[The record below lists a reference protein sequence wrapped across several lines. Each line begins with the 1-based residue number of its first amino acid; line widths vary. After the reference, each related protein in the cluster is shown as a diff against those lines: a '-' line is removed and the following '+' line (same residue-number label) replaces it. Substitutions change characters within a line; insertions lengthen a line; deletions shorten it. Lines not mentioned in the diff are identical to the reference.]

1 MSNTLVFLF
10 YNQFLNKIFYKNNVV
25 LGFFM
30 KDQIVF
36 KFPDKSFYYE
46 EDFCVGENNYE
57 AYKLIKEW
65 PNWSFKGINIYGPK
79 KSGKSYLT
87 KIFSDK
93 TNSKIFDGRNVNKDH
108 LDLILNQ
115 KVLIIDNVE
124 LFNDEVFFQTILN
137 DFISK
142 NKFIYLTSNKLAGSI
157 SFKLKDL
164 ISRLN
169 SLVAVAITNPSDD
182 LFYQI
187 LTKMLSDKQIN
198 ITAKEINFILKNIER
213 SYDAASKFVKS
224 LDELSLLYKK
234 KINTKIINQALTD
247 IN

>member
-1 MSNTLVFLF
+1 
-10 YNQFLNKIFYKNNVV
+10 
-25 LGFFM
+25 M

-46 EDFCVGENNYE
+46 EDFCIGENNYE

-65 PNWSFKGINIYGPK
+65 PNWTFKGINIYGPK

-93 TNSKIFDGRNVNKDH
+93 TDSKVFEGRNINKDN
-108 LDLILNQ
+108 LNLILNQ
-115 KVLIIDNVE
+115 KVLIIEDIEV
-124 LFNDEVFFQTILN
+124 FNDEVLFQTILN

-142 NKFIYLTSNKLAGSI
+142 NKFIYLTSSKLAGSI

-169 SLVAVAITNPSDD
+169 SLVAVVITNPSDD
-182 LFYQI
+182 LFSQI

-198 ITAKEINFILKNIER
+198 ITPKEVNFILKNIER
-213 SYDAASKFVKS
+213 SYDAASKFVKN

-234 KINTKIINQALTD
+234 KINTKIINQALAN
-247 IN
+247 IS

>member
-1 MSNTLVFLF
+1 
-10 YNQFLNKIFYKNNVV
+10 
-25 LGFFM
+25 M

-46 EDFCVGENNYE
+46 EDFCIGENNYE

-65 PNWSFKGINIYGPK
+65 PNWTFKGINIYGPK

-93 TNSKIFDGRNVNKDH
+93 TDSKVFEGRNINKDN
-108 LDLILNQ
+108 LNLILNQ
-115 KVLIIDNVE
+115 KVLIIEDIEV
-124 LFNDEVFFQTILN
+124 FNDEVLFQTILN

-142 NKFIYLTSNKLAGSI
+142 NKFIYLTSNKLAGSL

-182 LFYQI
+182 LFSQI

-198 ITAKEINFILKNIER
+198 ITPKEVNFILKNIER
-213 SYDAASKFVKS
+213 SYDAASKFVKN

-234 KINTKIINQALTD
+234 KINTKIINQALAN
-247 IN
+247 IS

>member
-1 MSNTLVFLF
+1 
-10 YNQFLNKIFYKNNVV
+10 
-25 LGFFM
+25 M
-30 KDQIVF
+30 KDQIIF

-46 EDFCVGENNYE
+46 EDFCIGENNYE

-65 PNWSFKGINIYGPK
+65 PNWTFKGINIYGPK

-93 TNSKIFDGRNVNKDH
+93 TDSKVFEGRNINKDN
-108 LDLILNQ
+108 LKLILNQ
-115 KVLIIDNVE
+115 KVLIIEDIEV
-124 LFNDEVFFQTILN
+124 FNDEVLFQTILN

-142 NKFIYLTSNKLAGSI
+142 NKFIYLTSSKLAGSI

-169 SLVAVAITNPSDD
+169 SLVAVVITNPSDD
-182 LFYQI
+182 LFSQI

-198 ITAKEINFILKNIER
+198 ITPKEVNFILKNIER
-213 SYDAASKFVKS
+213 SYDAASKFVKN

-234 KINTKIINQALTD
+234 KINTKIINQALAN
-247 IN
+247 IS

>member
-1 MSNTLVFLF
+1 
-10 YNQFLNKIFYKNNVV
+10 
-25 LGFFM
+25 M

-46 EDFCVGENNYE
+46 EDFCIGENNYE

-65 PNWSFKGINIYGPK
+65 PNWTFKGINIYGPK

-93 TNSKIFDGRNVNKDH
+93 TDSKVFEGRNINKNN
-108 LDLILNQ
+108 LNLILNQ
-115 KVLIIDNVE
+115 KVLIIEDIEV
-124 LFNDEVFFQTILN
+124 FNDEVLFQTILN

-142 NKFIYLTSNKLAGSI
+142 NKFIYLTSSKLAGSI

-169 SLVAVAITNPSDD
+169 SLVAVVITNPSDD
-182 LFYQI
+182 LFSQI

-198 ITAKEINFILKNIER
+198 ITPKEVNFILKNIER
-213 SYDAASKFVKS
+213 SYDAASKFVKN

-234 KINTKIINQALTD
+234 KINTKIINQALAN
-247 IN
+247 IS

>member
-1 MSNTLVFLF
+1 
-10 YNQFLNKIFYKNNVV
+10 
-25 LGFFM
+25 M

-115 KVLIIDNVE
+115 KVLIVDNVE

>member
-1 MSNTLVFLF
+1 
-10 YNQFLNKIFYKNNVV
+10 
-25 LGFFM
+25 M

-46 EDFCVGENNYE
+46 EDFCIGENNYE

-65 PNWSFKGINIYGPK
+65 PNWTFKGINIYGPK

-93 TNSKIFDGRNVNKDH
+93 TDSKVFEGRNINKDN

-115 KVLIIDNVE
+115 KVLIIEDIEV
-124 LFNDEVFFQTILN
+124 FNDEVLFQTILN

-142 NKFIYLTSNKLAGSI
+142 NKFIYLTSSKLAGSI

-169 SLVAVAITNPSDD
+169 SLVAVVITNPSDD
-182 LFYQI
+182 LFSQI

-198 ITAKEINFILKNIER
+198 ITPKEVNFILKNIER
-213 SYDAASKFVKS
+213 SYDAASKFVKN

-234 KINTKIINQALTD
+234 K
-247 IN
+247 

>member
-1 MSNTLVFLF
+1 
-10 YNQFLNKIFYKNNVV
+10 
-25 LGFFM
+25 M

-46 EDFCVGENNYE
+46 EDFCIGENNYE

-65 PNWSFKGINIYGPK
+65 PNWTFKGINIYGPK

-93 TNSKIFDGRNVNKDH
+93 TDSKVFEGGSINKDN
-108 LDLILNQ
+108 LNSILNQ
-115 KVLIIDNVE
+115 KVLIIENIE
-124 LFNDEVFFQTILN
+124 LFNDEVLFQTILN

-142 NKFIYLTSNKLAGSI
+142 NKFIYLTSNKLAGSL

-169 SLVAVAITNPSDD
+169 SLVSVAITNPSDD
-182 LFYQI
+182 LFSQI
-187 LTKMLSDKQIN
+187 LMKMLSDKQIN
-198 ITAKEINFILKNIER
+198 ITTKEVNFILKNIER
-213 SYDAASKFVKS
+213 SYDAASKFVKK
-224 LDELSLLYKK
+224 LDELALLYKK
-234 KINTKIINQALTD
+234 KINTKIINQALAN
-247 IN
+247 IS

>member
-1 MSNTLVFLF
+1 
-10 YNQFLNKIFYKNNVV
+10 
-25 LGFFM
+25 M

-234 KINTKIINQALTD
+234 MINTKIINQALAN

>member
-1 MSNTLVFLF
+1 
-10 YNQFLNKIFYKNNVV
+10 
-25 LGFFM
+25 M

-198 ITAKEINFILKNIER
+198 ITAKEVNFILKNIER

-234 KINTKIINQALTD
+234 KINTKIINQALTN

>member
-1 MSNTLVFLF
+1 
-10 YNQFLNKIFYKNNVV
+10 
-25 LGFFM
+25 M

-46 EDFCVGENNYE
+46 EDFCIGENNYE

-65 PNWSFKGINIYGPK
+65 PNWTFKGINIYGPR

-93 TNSKIFDGRNVNKDH
+93 TDSKVFEGRNINKDN
-108 LDLILNQ
+108 LKLILNQ
-115 KVLIIDNVE
+115 KVLIIEDIEV
-124 LFNDEVFFQTILN
+124 FNDEVLFQTILN

-142 NKFIYLTSNKLAGSI
+142 NKFIYLTSSKLAGSI

-169 SLVAVAITNPSDD
+169 SLVAVVITNPSDD
-182 LFYQI
+182 LFSQI

-198 ITAKEINFILKNIER
+198 ITPKEVNFILKNIER
-213 SYDAASKFVKS
+213 SYDAASKFVKN

-234 KINTKIINQALTD
+234 KINTKIINQALAN
-247 IN
+247 IS

>member
-1 MSNTLVFLF
+1 
-10 YNQFLNKIFYKNNVV
+10 
-25 LGFFM
+25 M

-65 PNWSFKGINIYGPK
+65 PNWSFKGINVYGPK

-93 TNSKIFDGRNVNKDH
+93 TKSKIFDSRNINENN
-108 LDLILNQ
+108 LDLITSQN
-115 KVLIIDNVE
+115 VLIIEDID
-124 LFNDEVFFQTILN
+124 FINDEVLFQTILN

-142 NKFIYLTSNKLAGSI
+142 NKFIYLTSSKLSGSI
-157 SFKLKDL
+157 RFKLKDL
-164 ISRLN
+164 ISRLS
-169 SLVAVAITNPSDD
+169 SLVAVAITNPSDE

-198 ITAKEINFILKNIER
+198 ITKKELDFILKNIER
-213 SYDAASKFVKS
+213 SYEAASKFVKN
-224 LDELSLLYKK
+224 LDELSLLYKT
-234 KINTKIINQALTD
+234 KINTKIINQAIND
-247 IN
+247 IS

>member
-1 MSNTLVFLF
+1 
-10 YNQFLNKIFYKNNVV
+10 
-25 LGFFM
+25 M

-79 KSGKSYLT
+79 KSGKSYLS

-93 TNSKIFDGRNVNKDH
+93 TNSKIFEGENINKDK
-108 LDLILNQ
+108 LNLILNQ
-115 KVLIIDNVE
+115 KVLIIEDIE
-124 LFNDEVFFQTILN
+124 LFNDEFFFQTILN

-142 NKFIYLTSNKLAGSI
+142 NKFIYLTSNKLAGSL

-169 SLVAVAITNPSDD
+169 SLVAVRINNPSDD
-182 LFYQI
+182 LFHQI

-198 ITAKEINFILKNIER
+198 ITAKEVNFILKKIER
-213 SYDAASKFVKS
+213 SYDAASRFVKK

-234 KINTKIINQALTD
+234 KINTKIIDQALTD
-247 IN
+247 VS

>member
-1 MSNTLVFLF
+1 M
-10 YNQFLNKIFYKNNVV
+10 
-25 LGFFM
+25 FFM

-46 EDFCVGENNYE
+46 EDFCIGENNYE

-65 PNWSFKGINIYGPK
+65 PNWTFKGINIYGPK

-93 TNSKIFDGRNVNKDH
+93 TDSKVFEGRNINKDN
-108 LDLILNQ
+108 LNLILNQ
-115 KVLIIDNVE
+115 KVLIIEDIE
-124 LFNDEVFFQTILN
+124 AFNDEVLFQTILN

-182 LFYQI
+182 LFSQI

-198 ITAKEINFILKNIER
+198 ITPKEVNFILKNIER
-213 SYDAASKFVKS
+213 SYYAASMFVKN

-234 KINTKIINQALTD
+234 KINTKIINQALAN
-247 IN
+247 IS

>member
-1 MSNTLVFLF
+1 
-10 YNQFLNKIFYKNNVV
+10 
-25 LGFFM
+25 M

-93 TNSKIFDGRNVNKDH
+93 TKSKIFDGRNINKNNF
-108 LDLILNQ
+108 DLILTQ
-115 KVLIIDNVE
+115 KVLIIEDIE
-124 LFNDEVFFQTILN
+124 FFNDEVFFQTILN

-142 NKFIYLTSNKLAGSI
+142 NKFIYLTSNKLSESI

-169 SLVAVAITNPSDD
+169 SLVKVIITNPSDE

-187 LTKMLSDKQIN
+187 LTKMLSDKQIS
-198 ITAKEINFILKNIER
+198 ITKKEVDFVLKNIER
-213 SYDAASKFVKS
+213 SYEAASKFVKN

-234 KINTKIINQALTD
+234 KINTKIINQAITS
-247 IN
+247 IS

>member
-1 MSNTLVFLF
+1 
-10 YNQFLNKIFYKNNVV
+10 
-25 LGFFM
+25 M

-46 EDFCVGENNYE
+46 EDFCIGENNYE

-65 PNWSFKGINIYGPK
+65 PNWTFKGINIYGPK

-93 TNSKIFDGRNVNKDH
+93 TDSKVFEGGSINKDN
-108 LDLILNQ
+108 LNLILNQ
-115 KVLIIDNVE
+115 KVLILENIE
-124 LFNDEVFFQTILN
+124 LFNDEVLFQTILN

-142 NKFIYLTSNKLAGSI
+142 NKFIYLTSSKLAGSI

-169 SLVAVAITNPSDD
+169 SLVAVVITNPSDD
-182 LFYQI
+182 LFSQI

-198 ITAKEINFILKNIER
+198 ITPKEVNFILTNIER
-213 SYDAASKFVKS
+213 SYDAASKFVKN

-234 KINTKIINQALTD
+234 KINTKIINQALAN
-247 IN
+247 IS

>member
-1 MSNTLVFLF
+1 
-10 YNQFLNKIFYKNNVV
+10 
-25 LGFFM
+25 M

-108 LDLILNQ
+108 IDLILNQ

-234 KINTKIINQALTD
+234 RINTKIINQALAN

>member
-1 MSNTLVFLF
+1 
-10 YNQFLNKIFYKNNVV
+10 
-25 LGFFM
+25 M

-36 KFPDKSFYYE
+36 KFPEKSFYYE

-234 KINTKIINQALTD
+234 KINTKIINQALTN

>member
-1 MSNTLVFLF
+1 
-10 YNQFLNKIFYKNNVV
+10 
-25 LGFFM
+25 M

-46 EDFCVGENNYE
+46 EDFCIGENNYE

-65 PNWSFKGINIYGPK
+65 PNWTFKGINIYGPK

-93 TNSKIFDGRNVNKDH
+93 TDSKVFEGRNINKDN
-108 LDLILNQ
+108 LNLILNQ
-115 KVLIIDNVE
+115 KVLIIEDIE
-124 LFNDEVFFQTILN
+124 AFNDEVLFQTILN

-142 NKFIYLTSNKLAGSI
+142 NKFIYLTSSKLAGSI

-169 SLVAVAITNPSDD
+169 SLVAVVITNPSDD
-182 LFYQI
+182 LFSQI

-198 ITAKEINFILKNIER
+198 ITPKEVNFILKNIER
-213 SYDAASKFVKS
+213 SYDAASKFVKN

-234 KINTKIINQALTD
+234 KINTKIINQALA
-247 IN
+247 NNS

>member
-1 MSNTLVFLF
+1 
-10 YNQFLNKIFYKNNVV
+10 
-25 LGFFM
+25 M

-93 TNSKIFDGRNVNKDH
+93 SNSKIFEGASVNKNN
-108 LDLILNQ
+108 LQLILNQ
-115 KVLIIDNVE
+115 KVLIIEDIE
-124 LFNDEVFFQTILN
+124 SFNDEVFFQTILN

-157 SFKLKDL
+157 LFKLKDL

-169 SLVAVAITNPSDD
+169 SLVSVAITNPSDD

-198 ITAKEINFILKNIER
+198 ITTKEVNFILKNIER
-213 SYDAASKFVKS
+213 SYYAASKFVKN

-234 KINTKIINQALTD
+234 KINTKIINQALNS
-247 IN
+247 IS

>member
-1 MSNTLVFLF
+1 
-10 YNQFLNKIFYKNNVV
+10 
-25 LGFFM
+25 M

-93 TNSKIFDGRNVNKDH
+93 TNSKIFDGRDVNKDH

-115 KVLIIDNVE
+115 KVLIIDNIE

-142 NKFIYLTSNKLAGSI
+142 NKFIYLTSNKLVGSI

-182 LFYQI
+182 LFSQI

-198 ITAKEINFILKNIER
+198 ITTKEVNFILKNIER
-213 SYDAASKFVKS
+213 SYDAASKFVKN

-234 KINTKIINQALTD
+234 KINTKIINQALTN

>member
-1 MSNTLVFLF
+1 
-10 YNQFLNKIFYKNNVV
+10 
-25 LGFFM
+25 M

-65 PNWSFKGINIYGPK
+65 PNWSFKGINVYGPK

-93 TNSKIFDGRNVNKDH
+93 TKSKIFDSRNINKNN
-108 LDLILNQ
+108 LDLILFQN
-115 KVLIIDNVE
+115 VLIIEDIDF
-124 LFNDEVFFQTILN
+124 FNDEVLFQTILN

-142 NKFIYLTSNKLAGSI
+142 NKFIYLTSNKLSGSI
-157 SFKLKDL
+157 RFKLKDL
-164 ISRLN
+164 ISRLS
-169 SLVAVAITNPSDD
+169 SLVAVAITNPSDE

-198 ITAKEINFILKNIER
+198 ITKKEVDFILKNIER
-213 SYDAASKFVKS
+213 SYEAASKFVKN

-234 KINTKIINQALTD
+234 KINTKIINQA
-247 IN
+247 INHIS

>member
-1 MSNTLVFLF
+1 
-10 YNQFLNKIFYKNNVV
+10 
-25 LGFFM
+25 M

-46 EDFCVGENNYE
+46 EDFCIGENNYE

-65 PNWSFKGINIYGPK
+65 PNWTFKGINIYGPK

-93 TNSKIFDGRNVNKDH
+93 TDSKVFEGRNINKDN
-108 LDLILNQ
+108 LNLILNQ
-115 KVLIIDNVE
+115 KVLIIEDIEV
-124 LFNDEVFFQTILN
+124 FNDEVLFQTILN

-142 NKFIYLTSNKLAGSI
+142 NKFIYLTSNKLVGSI

-169 SLVAVAITNPSDD
+169 SLVAVVITNPSDD
-182 LFYQI
+182 LFSQI

-198 ITAKEINFILKNIER
+198 ISPKEVNFILKNIER
-213 SYDAASKFVKS
+213 SYDAASKFVKN

-234 KINTKIINQALTD
+234 KINTKIINQALAK
-247 IN
+247 IG

>member
-1 MSNTLVFLF
+1 
-10 YNQFLNKIFYKNNVV
+10 
-25 LGFFM
+25 M

-46 EDFCVGENNYE
+46 EDFCIGENNYE

-65 PNWSFKGINIYGPK
+65 PNWTFKGINIYGPK

-93 TNSKIFDGRNVNKDH
+93 TDSKVFEGGSVNKDN
-108 LDLILNQ
+108 LNLILNQ
-115 KVLIIDNVE
+115 KVLIIENIE
-124 LFNDEVFFQTILN
+124 LFNDEVLFQTTLN

-142 NKFIYLTSNKLAGSI
+142 NKFIYLTSKKLAGSL

-169 SLVAVAITNPSDD
+169 SLVSVAITNPSDD
-182 LFYQI
+182 LFSQI

-198 ITAKEINFILKNIER
+198 ITPKEVNFILKNIER
-213 SYDAASKFVKS
+213 SYYAASMFVKN
-224 LDELSLLYKK
+224 LDELSLSYKK
-234 KINTKIINQALTD
+234 KINTKIINQALAN
-247 IN
+247 IS

>member
-1 MSNTLVFLF
+1 
-10 YNQFLNKIFYKNNVV
+10 
-25 LGFFM
+25 M
-30 KDQIVF
+30 KEQIVF

-46 EDFCVGENNYE
+46 EDFCIGENNYE

-65 PNWSFKGINIYGPK
+65 PNWTFKGINIYGPK

-93 TNSKIFDGRNVNKDH
+93 TGSKVFEGGSINKDN
-108 LDLILNQ
+108 LNLILNQ
-115 KVLIIDNVE
+115 KVLIIEHIE

-169 SLVAVAITNPSDD
+169 SLVAVVITNPSDD
-182 LFYQI
+182 LFSQI
-187 LTKMLSDKQIN
+187 LMKMLSDKQIN
-198 ITAKEINFILKNIER
+198 ITPKEVNFILKNIER
-213 SYDAASKFVKS
+213 SYDAASKFVKN

-234 KINTKIINQALTD
+234 KINTKIINQALAN
-247 IN
+247 ISKLY

>member
-1 MSNTLVFLF
+1 
-10 YNQFLNKIFYKNNVV
+10 
-25 LGFFM
+25 M

-46 EDFCVGENNYE
+46 EDFCIGENNYE

-65 PNWSFKGINIYGPK
+65 PNWTFKGINIYGPK

-93 TNSKIFDGRNVNKDH
+93 TDSKVFEGRNINKDN
-108 LDLILNQ
+108 LNLILNQ
-115 KVLIIDNVE
+115 KVLIIEDIEV
-124 LFNDEVFFQTILN
+124 FNDEVLFQTILN

-142 NKFIYLTSNKLAGSI
+142 NKFIYLTSSKLAGSI

-169 SLVAVAITNPSDD
+169 SLVAVVINNPSDE
-182 LFYQI
+182 LFSQI

-198 ITAKEINFILKNIER
+198 ITSKEVNFILKNIER
-213 SYDAASKFVKS
+213 SYDAASKFVKN

-234 KINTKIINQALTD
+234 KINTKIINQALAN
-247 IN
+247 IS

>member
-1 MSNTLVFLF
+1 
-10 YNQFLNKIFYKNNVV
+10 
-25 LGFFM
+25 M

-93 TNSKIFDGRNVNKDH
+93 TNSKIFDSRNVNKDH

-187 LTKMLSDKQIN
+187 LTKMLSDRQIN

-234 KINTKIINQALTD
+234 KINTKIINQALAN

>member
-1 MSNTLVFLF
+1 
-10 YNQFLNKIFYKNNVV
+10 
-25 LGFFM
+25 M

-46 EDFCVGENNYE
+46 EDFCIGENNYE

-65 PNWSFKGINIYGPK
+65 PNWTFKGINIYGPK

-93 TNSKIFDGRNVNKDH
+93 TDSKVFEGRNINKYN
-108 LDLILNQ
+108 LKLILNQ
-115 KVLIIDNVE
+115 KVLIIEDIEV
-124 LFNDEVFFQTILN
+124 FNDEVLFQTILN

-142 NKFIYLTSNKLAGSI
+142 NKFIYLTSSKLAGSI

-169 SLVAVAITNPSDD
+169 SLVAVVITNPSDD
-182 LFYQI
+182 LFSQI

-198 ITAKEINFILKNIER
+198 ITPKEVNFILKNIER
-213 SYDAASKFVKS
+213 SYDAASKFVKN

-234 KINTKIINQALTD
+234 KINTKIINQALAN
-247 IN
+247 IS

>member
-1 MSNTLVFLF
+1 
-10 YNQFLNKIFYKNNVV
+10 
-25 LGFFM
+25 M

-87 KIFSDK
+87 KIFSEK
-93 TNSKIFDGRNVNKDH
+93 TNSKIFDGRNVNTDH

-198 ITAKEINFILKNIER
+198 ITAKEVNFILKNIER
-213 SYDAASKFVKS
+213 SYDAASKFVKN

>member
-1 MSNTLVFLF
+1 
-10 YNQFLNKIFYKNNVV
+10 
-25 LGFFM
+25 M

-46 EDFCVGENNYE
+46 EDFCIGENNYE

-65 PNWSFKGINIYGPK
+65 PNWTFKGINIYGPK

-93 TNSKIFDGRNVNKDH
+93 TDSKVFEGGSINKDN
-108 LDLILNQ
+108 LNFILNQ
-115 KVLIIDNVE
+115 KVLIIENIE
-124 LFNDEVFFQTILN
+124 LFNDEVLFQTILN

-142 NKFIYLTSNKLAGSI
+142 NKFIYLTSSKLAGSI

-169 SLVAVAITNPSDD
+169 SLVAVVITNPSDD
-182 LFYQI
+182 LFSQI

-198 ITAKEINFILKNIER
+198 ITPKEVNFILKNIER
-213 SYDAASKFVKS
+213 SYDAASKFVKN

-234 KINTKIINQALTD
+234 KINTKIINQALAN
-247 IN
+247 IS

>member
-1 MSNTLVFLF
+1 
-10 YNQFLNKIFYKNNVV
+10 
-25 LGFFM
+25 M

-65 PNWSFKGINIYGPK
+65 PNWSFKGINVYGPK

-93 TNSKIFDGRNVNKDH
+93 TKSKIFDSRNINKNN
-108 LDLILNQ
+108 LDLILSQN
-115 KVLIIDNVE
+115 VLIIEDIDF
-124 LFNDEVFFQTILN
+124 FNNEVLFQTILN

-142 NKFIYLTSNKLAGSI
+142 NKFIYLTSNKSSGSI
-157 SFKLKDL
+157 RFKLKDL
-164 ISRLN
+164 ISRLS
-169 SLVAVAITNPSDD
+169 SLVAVAITNPSDE

-198 ITAKEINFILKNIER
+198 ITKKEVDFILKNIER
-213 SYDAASKFVKS
+213 SYEAASKFVKN

-234 KINTKIINQALTD
+234 KINTKIINQAIND
-247 IN
+247 IS

>member
-1 MSNTLVFLF
+1 
-10 YNQFLNKIFYKNNVV
+10 
-25 LGFFM
+25 M

-46 EDFCVGENNYE
+46 EDFCIGENNYE

-65 PNWSFKGINIYGPK
+65 PNWNFKGINIYGPK

-115 KVLIIDNVE
+115 KVLIVDNVE

-213 SYDAASKFVKS
+213 SYDAASKFFKS

>member
-1 MSNTLVFLF
+1 
-10 YNQFLNKIFYKNNVV
+10 
-25 LGFFM
+25 M

-46 EDFCVGENNYE
+46 EDFCIGENNYE

-65 PNWSFKGINIYGPK
+65 PNWTFKGINIYGPK

-93 TNSKIFDGRNVNKDH
+93 TDSEVFEGGSINKDN
-108 LDLILNQ
+108 LNLILNQ
-115 KVLIIDNVE
+115 KVLIIENIE

-182 LFYQI
+182 LFSQI

-198 ITAKEINFILKNIER
+198 ITPKEVNFILKNIER
-213 SYDAASKFVKS
+213 SYDAASKFVKN

-234 KINTKIINQALTD
+234 KINTKIINQALAN
-247 IN
+247 IS

>member
-1 MSNTLVFLF
+1 
-10 YNQFLNKIFYKNNVV
+10 
-25 LGFFM
+25 M

-213 SYDAASKFVKS
+213 SYDAASNFVKS

-234 KINTKIINQALTD
+234 KINTKIINQALAN

>member
-1 MSNTLVFLF
+1 
-10 YNQFLNKIFYKNNVV
+10 
-25 LGFFM
+25 M

-115 KVLIIDNVE
+115 KVLIVDNVE

-234 KINTKIINQALTD
+234 KINTKIINQALAN

>member
-1 MSNTLVFLF
+1 
-10 YNQFLNKIFYKNNVV
+10 
-25 LGFFM
+25 M

-65 PNWSFKGINIYGPK
+65 PNWSFKGINVYGPK

-93 TNSKIFDGRNVNKDH
+93 TKSKIFDSRNINKNN
-108 LDLILNQ
+108 LELILFQN
-115 KVLIIDNVE
+115 VLIIEDID
-124 LFNDEVFFQTILN
+124 FFSDEVLFQTILN

-142 NKFIYLTSNKLAGSI
+142 NKFIYLTSNKLSGSI
-157 SFKLKDL
+157 RFKLKDL
-164 ISRLN
+164 ISRLS
-169 SLVAVAITNPSDD
+169 SLVAVAITNPSDE

-198 ITAKEINFILKNIER
+198 ITKKEVDFILKNIER
-213 SYDAASKFVKS
+213 SYEAASKFVKN

-234 KINTKIINQALTD
+234 KINTKIINQAIND
-247 IN
+247 IS

>member
-1 MSNTLVFLF
+1 
-10 YNQFLNKIFYKNNVV
+10 
-25 LGFFM
+25 M

-93 TNSKIFDGRNVNKDH
+93 TNSKIFEGKNVNKN
-108 LDLILNQ
+108 DLEMILNQ
-115 KVLIIDNVE
+115 KVLIIEDIE
-124 LFNDEVFFQTILN
+124 SFKDEFLFQTILN

-142 NKFIYLTSNKLAGSI
+142 NKFIYLTSNKFAGS
-157 SFKLKDL
+157 SSYQLKDL
-164 ISRLN
+164 VSRLR
-169 SLVAVAITNPSDD
+169 SLAAVAITNPSDD
-182 LFYQI
+182 LFHQI

-198 ITAKEINFILKNIER
+198 ITTKEINFILKNIER
-213 SYDAASKFVKS
+213 SYDAASRFVKN
-224 LDELSLLYKK
+224 LDELSLVYKK
-234 KINTKIINQALTD
+234 KINTKIINQALAD
-247 IN
+247 IS

>member
-1 MSNTLVFLF
+1 
-10 YNQFLNKIFYKNNVV
+10 
-25 LGFFM
+25 M

-46 EDFCVGENNYE
+46 EDFCIGENNYE

-65 PNWSFKGINIYGPK
+65 PNWTFKGINIYGPK

-93 TNSKIFDGRNVNKDH
+93 TDSKVFEGRNINKDN
-108 LDLILNQ
+108 LNLILNQ
-115 KVLIIDNVE
+115 KVLIIEDIEV
-124 LFNDEVFFQTILN
+124 FNDEVLFQTILN

-169 SLVAVAITNPSDD
+169 SLVAVVITNPSDD
-182 LFYQI
+182 LFSQI

-198 ITAKEINFILKNIER
+198 ITPKEVNFILKNIER
-213 SYDAASKFVKS
+213 SYDAASKFVKN

-234 KINTKIINQALTD
+234 KINIKIINQALAN
-247 IN
+247 IS

>member
-1 MSNTLVFLF
+1 
-10 YNQFLNKIFYKNNVV
+10 
-25 LGFFM
+25 M

-46 EDFCVGENNYE
+46 EDFCIGENNYE

-65 PNWSFKGINIYGPK
+65 PNWTFKGINIYGPK

-93 TNSKIFDGRNVNKDH
+93 TDSKVFEGRNINKDN
-108 LDLILNQ
+108 LNLILNQ
-115 KVLIIDNVE
+115 KVLIIEDIE
-124 LFNDEVFFQTILN
+124 AFNDEVLFQTILN

-142 NKFIYLTSNKLAGSI
+142 NKFIYLTSSKLAGSI

-169 SLVAVAITNPSDD
+169 SLVAVVITNPSDD
-182 LFYQI
+182 LFSQI

-198 ITAKEINFILKNIER
+198 ITPKEVNFILKNIER
-213 SYDAASKFVKS
+213 SYDAASKFVKN

-234 KINTKIINQALTD
+234 KINTKIINQALAN